1 MGVAQVV
8 VIHIRARVERTQS
21 AVQRQWASRK
31 FFVDALPHLHLHEIT
46 SSDQFFRALDSSQV
60 ICFGKTALNSM
71 TSTRRDRR
79 CNRRRSQTQLEFV
92 QARLRFGIGL
102 RLLRVG
108 IDHQRQ
114 LTREVVDDCQLFAL
128 QQQNIGHT

>member
-21 AVQRQWASRK
+21 AVQRQWACRK
-31 FFVDALPHLHLHEIT
+31 FFVDTLPHLHLHKVT

-60 ICFGKTALNSM
+60 ICFGKTALDTV

-92 QARLRFGIGL
+92 QARLRCGIGL
-102 RLLRVG
+102 RLRRVCVN
-108 IDHQRQ
+108 HERQ
-114 LTREVVDDCQLFAL
+114 LA
-128 QQQNIGHT
+128 